1 MNFSDFI
8 DRLHEAT
15 AFDLY
20 RMRAAVDRALEQ
32 PRWFEAVRARLR
44 IGQIV
49 EYFDSRENTTRTA
62 QVLELRRKQ
71 VLVVDS
77 ATRMRW
83 LLTYAAINVDGVHA
97 SSCQKPRRGLDRS
110 ELAVGDVVGFV
121 DRDQRPRS
129 GCLLRLNEK
138 TATLRCG
145 REQWRIS
152 YSLLYRVIDS
162 QAAEDD
168 VPAGESV
175 YLDAPRGPCG

>member
-1 MNFSDFI
+1 MNFSDVI

-32 PRWFEAVRARLR
+32 PCWFEAVRARLR
-44 IGQIV
+44 VGQIV
-49 EYFDSRENTTRTA
+49 EYFDSRANTTRTA
-62 QVLELRRKQ
+62 QILELRRKQ
-71 VLVVDS
+71 VLVVDTT
-77 ATRMRW
+77 TRMRW
-83 LLTYAAINVDGVHA
+83 LLTYAAINVDGA
-97 SSCQKPRRGLDRS
+97 SVLSFQRPRRGLDRC

-138 TATLRCG
+138 TVTLRCG

-162 QAAEDD
+162 QAAGEN

-175 YLDAPRGPCG
+175 CLDAPPGPCG